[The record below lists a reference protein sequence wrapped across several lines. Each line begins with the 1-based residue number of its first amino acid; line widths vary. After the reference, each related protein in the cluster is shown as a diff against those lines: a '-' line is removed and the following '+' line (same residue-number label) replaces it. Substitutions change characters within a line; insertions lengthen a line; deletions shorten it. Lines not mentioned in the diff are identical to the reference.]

1 MSTSA
6 SVGSRLT
13 VFDWLNRVLVVL
25 IVLAVLG
32 AIGVNYLPL
41 IRQDQNLR
49 EKLERS
55 KEEVAK
61 LDADLKKVQTEIQ
74 SLTSDPRHVERKVRE
89 IGYAKPDEL
98 VVTFRDAKG
107 EPSRR

>member
-1 MSTSA
+1 MSTPA

-13 VFDWLNRVLVVL
+13 VFDWLNRLLVVL

-55 KEEVAK
+55 FSEASS
-61 LDADLKKVQTEIQ
+61 T
-74 SLTSDPRHVERKVRE
+74 SMRLTLIWRRISWMPSS
-89 IGYAKPDEL
+89 
-98 VVTFRDAKG
+98 T
-107 EPSRR
+107 PSRLS